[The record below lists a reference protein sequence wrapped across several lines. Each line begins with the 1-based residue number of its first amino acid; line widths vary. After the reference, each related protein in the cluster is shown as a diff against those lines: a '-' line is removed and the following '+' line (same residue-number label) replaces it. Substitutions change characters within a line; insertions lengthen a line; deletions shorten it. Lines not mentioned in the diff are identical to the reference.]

1 MKAALSS
8 LAMFS
13 VGAFVPLVP
22 FLVISG
28 APAIAIA
35 AALAFLVLAG
45 VGGLVGFLS
54 GTSVLRSAVRMAG
67 LAALAAGVTYAVG
80 RMFGASV
87 S

>member
-1 MKAALSS
+1 
-8 LAMFS
+8 
-13 VGAFVPLVP
+13 
-22 FLVISG
+22 
-28 APAIAIA
+28 
-35 AALAFLVLAG
+35 VLAG

-54 GTSVLRSAVRMAG
+54 GTSVWKSALRMAG